1 MPFGDYESFDSCVAS
16 NSGKDDPEAYC
27 AAIKRRIEGENA
39 LSGAEQ
45 HHAQR
50 LELEEFEEGDAVA
63 WNWQGETVHGIVEEV
78 NEDSATVSGQQITGD
93 EGEPVYVI
101 NEYDDAAGGFRSSN
115 VAKPESSLNESQR
128 DLPDMTDENMLSDAE
143 LDDPCWEN
151 YTMVGLKPN
160 GNPRCVPDDEVPD
173 ANMAAAEESEC
184 PDGKVSI
191 NGTCV
196 DVQQVTDTPPS
207 VLNSSKILSER
218 RLATDPI
225 KREAEASDTVRYAN
239 LRLLTEGVWT
249 DQKSKTPTLYPEDGI
264 ANIEAEY
271 PAEYDGPPVNV
282 MHDVAQDGEVHEPSH
297 AGHIDPNS
305 LTYQDGAL
313 MGDVILDTSV
323 AAGEYADQNLQSA
336 LESNGQVG
344 FGGPSV
350 ELDLD
355 PQQHIQ
361 NSEHPRAE
369 KEINGGYLTG
379 LGLVMDPADKNVA
392 FAQETRERAVAMG
405 DSQTDK
411 AHYVKVSLMEPDAM
425 RDVLDEYGL
434 DIDEMTD
441 DEVLDMAESLHDDLM
456 SEMDM
461 GDYEDDDE
469 EEEPEMSTHGDEME
483 EEEEE
488 EDMEMMDEGVID
500 MIQEEMDDL
509 WASVDMLKEQMMDE
523 EEMSEALADAKQDLA
538 DADTVEEIETR
549 LRELEEE
556 PTDPKTLADGSDSDD
571 SGWAEADGFVYDNP
585 NRL

>member
-1 MPFGDYESFDSCVAS
+1 
-16 NSGKDDPEAYC
+16 
-27 AAIKRRIEGENA
+27 
-39 LSGAEQ
+39 
-45 HHAQR
+45 
-50 LELEEFEEGDAVA
+50 
-63 WNWQGETVHGIVEEV
+63 
-78 NEDSATVSGQQITGD
+78 
-93 EGEPVYVI
+93 
-101 NEYDDAAGGFRSSN
+101 
-115 VAKPESSLNESQR
+115 
-128 DLPDMTDENMLSDAE
+128 
-143 LDDPCWEN
+143 
-151 YTMVGLKPN
+151 
-160 GNPRCVPDDEVPD
+160 
-173 ANMAAAEESEC
+173 
-184 PDGKVSI
+184 
-191 NGTCV
+191 
-196 DVQQVTDTPPS
+196 
-207 VLNSSKILSER
+207 KILSER
-218 RLATDPI
+218 TLATDPI

-271 PAEYDGPPVNV
+271 PSEYDGPPVNV

-305 LTYQDGAL
+305 LAYQDGAL
-313 MGDVILDTSV
+313 MGDVVLDTSV

-469 EEEPEMSTHGDEME
+469 EEDSEMATHGDEE
-483 EEEEE
+483 EDEE
-488 EDMEMMDEGVID
+488 EDMEMMDEGTLD

-556 PTDPKTLADGSDSDD
+556 PTDPKTLADGSESDD
-571 SGWAEADGFVYDNP
+571 SGWADADGFVYDNP

>member
-1 MPFGDYESFDSCVAS
+1 MPFGEYEDFDSCVAS

-27 AAIKRRIEGENA
+27 AAIKREIEGQNA
-39 LSGAEQ
+39 LSAAE
-45 HHAQR
+45 AKVLTDSKFDGVDPRR
-50 LELEEFEEGDAVA
+50 L
-63 WNWQGETVHGIVEEV
+63 
-78 NEDSATVSGQQITGD
+78 D
-93 EGEPVYVI
+93 E
-101 NEYDDAAGGFRSSN
+101 
-115 VAKPESSLNESQR
+115 
-128 DLPDMTDENMLSDAE
+128 
-143 LDDPCWEN
+143 DDPCWDG
-151 YTMVGLKPN
+151 YTMVGTKVQD
-160 GNPRCVPDDEVPD
+160 GEEVPRCVPDDDVPD
-173 ANMAAAEESEC
+173 ANMAMADESEC
-184 PDGKVSI
+184 PDGKIDI
-191 NGTCV
+191 NGDCV
-196 DVQQVTDTPPS
+196 NVEEAHDTPPS
-207 VLNSSKILSER
+207 VMNSSKILSER

-225 KREAEASDTVRYAN
+225 KREAEASDTIRYAN

-249 DQKSKTPTLYPEDGI
+249 DQKSKTPTLYSKDGI

-271 PAEYDGPPVNV
+271 AGEYDGPPVNV

-305 LTYQDGAL
+305 LAYRDGAL
-313 MGDVILDTSV
+313 MGDVMLDTST
-323 AAGEYADQNLQSA
+323 AAGAYADENLQSA

-355 PQQHIQ
+355 PQEHIQ
-361 NSEHPRAE
+361 NSDHPRAE

-392 FAQETRERAVAMG
+392 FAKETRQRAVAMG

-411 AHYVKVSLMEPDAM
+411 PHYVKTMLMEPDDV
-425 RDVLDEYGL
+425 RDVLSDHGISV
-434 DIDEMTD
+434 DDMTD
-441 DEVLDMAESLHDDLM
+441 DEVLDMAESLHDGLM

-461 GDYEDDDE
+461 GDDEDE
-469 EEEPEMSTHGDEME
+469 EEEEDSEMAEHGD

-488 EDMEMMDEGVID
+488 EDMEMMDEGAID

-509 WASVDMLKEQMMDE
+509 WAEVDQLKNQMMDE
-523 EEMSEALADAKQDLA
+523 GEMSEALSSAKQELA

-571 SGWAEADGFVYDNP
+571 TGWADAEGFVYDNP
-585 NRL
+585 NSL